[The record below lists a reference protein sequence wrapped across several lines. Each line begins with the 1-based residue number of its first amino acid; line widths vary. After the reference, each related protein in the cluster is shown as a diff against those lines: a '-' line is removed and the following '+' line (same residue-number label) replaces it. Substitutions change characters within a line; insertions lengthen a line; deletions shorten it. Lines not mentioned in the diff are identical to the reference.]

1 MQLVEP
7 VCSVYSLDLGLCM
20 YIPRDSEY
28 CGQMKEAGIGRDGKG
43 ILRGNV
49 YLTTGNIRGR
59 TFGQEMEKYVPRIK
73 SRPVWLD
80 RSE

>member
-1 MQLVEP
+1 M
-7 VCSVYSLDLGLCM
+7 
-20 YIPRDSEY
+20 
-28 CGQMKEAGIGRDGKG
+28 GRDGKG

-49 YLTTGNIRGR
+49 YLATGNIRGR
-59 TFGQEMEKYVPRIK
+59 TFGQETEKYVPRMK